1 MAGRRTSTPGV
12 LAAGFEPLITHQFD
26 RDSDYLDSDAGFGV
40 KDSLIRD
47 FVPGEDGVVRC
58 ESDFVLRRAGKS

>member
-1 MAGRRTSTPGV
+1 MT
-12 LAAGFEPLITHQFD
+12 THLFD
-26 RDSDYLDSDAGFGV
+26 RDNDYLGSDAVVGV

-47 FVPGEDGVVRC
+47 FILGGDDVVRC